1 MPGTRS
7 SPSGDG
13 TRPARAT
20 IADVAREAGVSRT
33 TVSHALS
40 GKGRVD
46 PSTRA
51 HVREVA
57 NSLGYHPSPRA
68 QSLRR
73 GRSGMVAIMTA
84 LPPEIVGEHSEM
96 GFLLDMAMPAARA
109 LLEHG
114 VSLVL
119 VPPGAAPRHID
130 ELDIDGAI
138 VIDPRV
144 DDAHCRRLAARGV
157 RVVTVGIAEGTGAD
171 AGIDRRIPDG
181 DPMLDHLEAQGAREI
196 AVMLSSQAHSIAVHL
211 AGMLDER
218 DGRWGSARVRVIHVD
233 AASGE
238 EGGREAAAR
247 LLREHPETDAVYAP
261 LDAFAVGAVEA
272 AKAAG
277 LDVPGDLMVATN
289 YDGPRAA
296 ASQPRLTALDLR
308 LAETAL
314 LASDLL
320 VRTLAGEEPDIVMAP
335 APALIARA
343 STLKKKDNAP

>member
-1 MPGTRS
+1 MPGMRS
-7 SPSGDG
+7 SPSDDG
-13 TRPARAT
+13 ARRTRAT

-46 PSTRA
+46 PATRA

-57 NSLGYHPSPRA
+57 TSLGYHPSPRA
-68 QSLRR
+68 QRLRR
-73 GRSGMVAIMTA
+73 GRSGVVAIMTA

-119 VPPGAAPRHID
+119 VPPGAAPEHID
-130 ELDIDGAI
+130 ELDVDGAI

-144 DDAHCRRLAARGV
+144 DDLHCRRLTARGV
-157 RVVTVGIAEGTGAD
+157 RVVTVGIAEGSGAD
-171 AGIDRRIPDG
+171 AGIDRRIADG

-196 AVMLSSQAHSIAVHL
+196 AVMLSSEAHSISVHL
-211 AGMLDER
+211 AAVLRDR
-218 DGRWGSARVRVIHVD
+218 DGRWGEARVRVIHVD

-238 EGGREAAAR
+238 AGGREAARR
-247 LLREHPETDAVYAP
+247 LFLEHPEIDAVYAP
-261 LDAFAVGAVEA
+261 LDAFAVGAVDA
-272 AKAAG
+272 ASQAG
-277 LDVPGDLMVATN
+277 LSVPGDLMVATN

-320 VRTLAGEEPDIVMAP
+320 VRTLAGEEPESVP
-335 APALIARA
+335 APVPTVIARA
-343 STLKKKDNAP
+343 STMKKEIPA